1 MLQDRS
7 LVEQIEEL
15 KEVERLRSGQF
26 VEFRALL
33 RKNPLFEYLDTFIE
47 VLKFADIAP
56 AQSNQNQLP
65 QGGKSPGKGKGKQST
80 GPKQSQS
87 QQKRM
92 LRQMEEFKEALMPQ
106 SDSLEVIG
114 EILDAQPA
122 KAVISTN
129 LEFLNDGDASE
140 IIDGE
145 YRVLGKVARVVDT
158 NSEAAINLLR
168 RTALGKFNSEML
180 DNHLNNP
187 QESVKESGMDLPD
200 LATKIEGPAI
210 LVVPMAIFV

>member
-1 MLQDRS
+1 
-7 LVEQIEEL
+7 
-15 KEVERLRSGQF
+15 
-26 VEFRALL
+26 
-33 RKNPLFEYLDTFIE
+33 
-47 VLKFADIAP
+47 
-56 AQSNQNQLP
+56 
-65 QGGKSPGKGKGKQST
+65 
-80 GPKQSQS
+80 
-87 QQKRM
+87 
-92 LRQMEEFKEALMPQ
+92 MEEFKEALMPQ

-114 EILDAQPA
+114 EMLDARPA

-129 LEFLNDGDASE
+129 LEFFNDGDASE

-145 YRVLGKVARVVDT
+145 YRVLGKVVRVVD
-158 NSEAAINLLR
+158 SDSGAAINLLR